1 MVLRPHY
8 STILAPLPF
17 PTDISGTSKL
27 IALCCTCFI
36 RSREFNTAL
45 IEASFF
51 SSSSSSF
58 HQKNKEMDAA
68 NIPPLAEEMPAEV
81 PSGGIRAVKREL
93 LEWFHS
99 PINRSLL
106 IFKLFYF
113 LFYAAFGSLFPLLS
127 IYFKQLGL
135 NATQCG
141 ALGGARSLVEWV
153 GAPFWSGI
161 ADRWKKGKL
170 FLMISLLSWIIFTL
184 GLGFVR
190 PQPEG
195 CLVSVTGIHP
205 KNSSVHPFDIRI
217 MEPFREV
224 TSERIEA
231 IEMKPYL
238 AVYGNTRIGQSP
250 LELNMKKLLHK
261 ESSRGSLESMSIDRS
276 GTHAR
281 VTDEEAFAD
290 VSHYSEGSL
299 VMPLFSTVVYRKSKI
314 NQIFI
319 IAMILICVGAFFSS
333 PAICLAD
340 SAVMTFL
347 EENGPHPYGRQRM
360 FGSVGWG
367 LAMFFVGIA
376 LDQSQ
381 SFPDHPCLRPGRR
394 EKNYM
399 VSFAVFTVFMS
410 CAAIAGSQLR
420 FAYDGAVESMYF
432 KVVKDKV
439 AKTLRRG
446 RMEKNRGKLVNQDD
460 EAGEEWRGD
469 GGYSQS
475 GNEGIAGDNSA
486 SNEDILE
493 QQLGIKLN
501 RSKAEQSDTLTGLPA
516 SDPFVED
523 LAATAQTK
531 ITQYLTVLKQFTR
544 PRLAFFLFVTWFMG
558 IGSGIVFSFLFWH
571 LQELGGSPTLYGIAS
586 IINYLSE
593 IITYYFSKPAI
604 ERFGHTKILYLGLLI
619 NVLRFL
625 YVSWIGNPWWVL
637 PFEFVHGITNAGVW
651 AASCSYIAQSFASQ
665 YRFST
670 QGVLQGVNHGFGK
683 GLGAVFGGVVTTY
696 FGTGNLFRAYGA
708 TSAIILIG
716 FLLINYL
723 VKEKAA
729 ATLEEKKSTEAERRP
744 TLGHLLFPPRELRLR
759 WLRLE
764 VTPTMHLAKRV
775 EMMEWRTFTHQNEE
789 NRPYNRNHVL
799 IICLS
804 STTKAN
810 VINFALSKL
819 SCSVGRARMV
829 LETVLVIYLATIPTF
844 VIIIY

>member
-1 MVLRPHY
+1 M
-8 STILAPLPF
+8 
-17 PTDISGTSKL
+17 
-27 IALCCTCFI
+27 
-36 RSREFNTAL
+36 
-45 IEASFF
+45 SFF
-51 SSSSSSF
+51 F
-58 HQKNKEMDAA
+58 AAKKMDAA
-68 NIPPLAEEMPAEV
+68 NIPPLTEEV
-81 PSGGIRAVKREL
+81 PTEAYSGGIRALKREL

-113 LFYAAFGSLFPLLS
+113 LFYAAFGSLFPLIS

-141 ALGGARSLVEWV
+141 SLGGARSLVEWA
-153 GAPFWSGI
+153 GASFWSGV

-170 FLMISLLSWIIFTL
+170 FLMISLLCWIVFTL

-195 CLVSVTGIHP
+195 CLVSVSGTYP
-205 KNSSVHPFDIRI
+205 KNSSIHPLDIRI
-217 MEPFREV
+217 MEPYREV

-238 AVYGNTRIGQSP
+238 AAYGNTRIGQSP
-250 LELNMKKLLHK
+250 LELNLKTLLNK
-261 ESSRGSLESMSIDRS
+261 ESPEGSLESMSIDKS
-276 GTHAR
+276 GIHAR

-290 VSHYSEGSL
+290 ISHYSEGSL
-299 VMPLFSTVVYRKSKI
+299 VMPLFSTVVYRRSKI

-319 IAMILICVGAFFSS
+319 IAIILICVGAFFSS

-340 SAVMTFL
+340 SAVMTYL
-347 EENGPHPYGRQRM
+347 EEKGPHLYGRQRM

-410 CAAIAGSQLR
+410 CAAIAGSQLC
-420 FAYDGAVESMYF
+420 FAYDGAAESMYF
-432 KVVKDKV
+432 KVMKDKV

-446 RMEKNRGKLVNQDD
+446 RIGKNRGKLVNQDD
-460 EAGEEWRGD
+460 EDEEEWKAD
-469 GGYSQS
+469 GGYSQMQS
-475 GNEGIAGDNSA
+475 GSEYTTGEGLA
-486 SNEDILE
+486 SNETILE

-501 RSKAEQSDTLTGLPA
+501 HNKVERSDTLAGLPT

-531 ITQYLTVLKQFTR
+531 ITQYLTVLKQFVR
-544 PRLAFFLFVTWFMG
+544 PKLAFFLFVTWFMG

-604 ERFGHTKILYLGLLI
+604 ARFGHIKILYLGLLV

-637 PFEFVHGITNAGVW
+637 PFEFVHGLTNAGVW
-651 AASCSYIAQSFASQ
+651 AASCSYIAQSFESQ
-665 YRFST
+665 YRIST

-683 GLGAVFGGVVTTY
+683 GLGAIIGGVITTY
-696 FGTGNLFRAYGA
+696 FGTANLFRAYGA

-729 ATLEEKKSTEAERRP
+729 ATSMEEKATEHKKMP
-744 TLGHLLFPPRELRLR
+744 TLTAG
-759 WLRLE
+759 
-764 VTPTMHLAKRV
+764 
-775 EMMEWRTFTHQNEE
+775 RTFDESTFMSPAGTPFVPASRIPAAVDVTRGDSNIA
-789 NRPYNRNHVL
+789 YNGR
-799 IICLS
+799 IRG
-804 STTKAN
+804 
-810 VINFALSKL
+810 KL
-819 SCSVGRARMV
+819 HR
-829 LETVLVIYLATIPTF
+829 TIQSFIDEHTGTMP
-844 VIIIY
+844 ISPMAQIRR

>member
-1 MVLRPHY
+1 
-8 STILAPLPF
+8 
-17 PTDISGTSKL
+17 
-27 IALCCTCFI
+27 
-36 RSREFNTAL
+36 
-45 IEASFF
+45 
-51 SSSSSSF
+51 
-58 HQKNKEMDAA
+58 MDEA
-68 NIPPLAEEMPAEV
+68 NIPPLAEGMPAET

-141 ALGGARSLVEWV
+141 SLGGARSLVEWV

-170 FLMISLLSWIIFTL
+170 FLMISLLSWIVFTL

-195 CLVSVTGIHP
+195 CLVSVSGIHP
-205 KNSSVHPFDIRI
+205 RNSSDHPFDIRI

-250 LELNMKKLLHK
+250 LELNLKKLLHK
-261 ESSRGSLESMSIDRS
+261 ESSWGPFESMSLDRS

-281 VTDEEAFAD
+281 FTDEEAFAD
-290 VSHYSEGSL
+290 ISHYSEGSL

-340 SAVMTFL
+340 SAVMTYL
-347 EENGPHPYGRQRM
+347 EENGPHLYGRQRM

-420 FAYDGAVESMYF
+420 FAYDGASESMYF
-432 KVVKDKV
+432 KVMKDKV
-439 AKTLRRG
+439 AKTFRRG
-446 RMEKNRGKLVNQDD
+446 RMGKNRGKLVNQDD
-460 EAGEEWRGD
+460 EDEEEWRGD
-469 GGYSQS
+469 GGYSQVQS
-475 GNEGIAGDNSA
+475 GNGGTAGDAPA

-493 QQLGIKLN
+493 QQLGIKLDRN
-501 RSKAEQSDTLTGLPA
+501 KAERSDAITGLPA

-604 ERFGHTKILYLGLLI
+604 ERFGHTKILYLGLLV

-637 PFEFVHGITNAGVW
+637 PFEFVHGLTNAGVW
-651 AASCSYIAQSFASQ
+651 AASCSYITQSFEPQ
-665 YRFST
+665 YRIST

-683 GLGAVFGGVVTTY
+683 GLGAVFGGVITTY

-708 TSAIILIG
+708 TSAFILIG

-729 ATLEEKKSTEAERRP
+729 ATLEEEKTTEAEKTP
-744 TLGHLLFPPRELRLR
+744 TLATDGTFDESAFISPAGTPFIPASRTPAAVAATRSGPNNASNEKSRGKLHIITHTSAS
-759 WLRLE
+759 RLE
-764 VTPTMHLAKRV
+764 APTTRS
-775 EMMEWRTFTHQNEE
+775 RFTW
-789 NRPYNRNHVL
+789 
-799 IICLS
+799 
-804 STTKAN
+804 
-810 VINFALSKL
+810 AL
-819 SCSVGRARMV
+819 
-829 LETVLVIYLATIPTF
+829 
-844 VIIIY
+844 

>member
-1 MVLRPHY
+1 MEDSATQPAMEE
-8 STILAPLPF
+8 TQA
-17 PTDISGTSKL
+17 T
-27 IALCCTCFI
+27 
-36 RSREFNTAL
+36 
-45 IEASFF
+45 
-51 SSSSSSF
+51 
-58 HQKNKEMDAA
+58 
-68 NIPPLAEEMPAEV
+68 PPSYTLQN
-81 PSGGIRAVKREL
+81 VKKEL

-127 IYFKQLGL
+127 IYFKQLGM

-153 GAPFWSGI
+153 GAPFWSGL

-170 FLMISLLSWIIFTL
+170 FLMISLLCWIVFTL

-195 CLVSVTGIHP
+195 CLVSVSGSTSINESKHSF
-205 KNSSVHPFDIRI
+205 NIRI

-224 TSERIEA
+224 TSDHIEA

-238 AVYGNTRIGQSP
+238 AVYGKTRIGQSP
-250 LELNMKKLLHK
+250 LQLDLKKLNHK
-261 ESSRGSLESMSIDRS
+261 AASNDSINSLSIDRS
-276 GTHAR
+276 GEHAR
-281 VTDEEAFAD
+281 LTKEEAFAD
-290 VSHYSEGSL
+290 PSHYTQGSL
-299 VMPLFSTVVYRKSKI
+299 VMPLFSTVVYRQSKI

-319 IAMILICVGAFFSS
+319 LAMILICVGAFFSS

-340 SAVMTFL
+340 SAVMSYI
-347 EENGPHPYGRQRM
+347 EENTQVLYGRQRM

-410 CAAIAGSQLR
+410 CAAIAASQFR
-420 FAYDGAVESMYF
+420 FAYDGAMESMYF

-446 RMEKNRGKLVNQDD
+446 RMGMNRGKLVN
-460 EAGEEWRGD
+460 EADGSEEEWRGD
-469 GGYSQS
+469 SGYTQVPADSRATEAGTTS
-475 GNEGIAGDNSA
+475 GT
-486 SNEDILE
+486 NEDILE
-493 QQLGIKLN
+493 QQLGIKLDRN
-501 RSKAEQSDTLTGLPA
+501 EIHRSDTLAGFPS

-531 ITQYLTVLKQFTR
+531 VTQYLTVLKQFTQ
-544 PRLAFFLFVTWFMG
+544 PRLGFFLLVTWFMG

-593 IITYYFSKPAI
+593 IVTYYFSKPAI
-604 ERFGHTKILYLGLLI
+604 ERFGHFKILYLGLLV
-619 NVLRFL
+619 NVFRFL
-625 YVSWIGNPWWVL
+625 YVSWIGNPWWAL

-651 AASCSYIAQSFASQ
+651 AASCSYIAQSFEPQ
-665 YRFST
+665 YRIST
-670 QGVLQGVNHGFGK
+670 QGVLQGVNHGLGK
-683 GLGAVFGGVVTTY
+683 GLGAIIGGAITSH

-708 TSAIILIG
+708 LSALMLIC

-723 VKEKAA
+723 VKEKTARVGRGGEDAEKAEGSGVDELGLGGGNKPTLVAGGTFDESAFMSPAGTPFIPASRTPAAVAA
-729 ATLEEKKSTEAERRP
+729 AKNITGNAFNDTSRSK
-744 TLGHLLFPPRELRLR
+744 
-759 WLRLE
+759 
-764 VTPTMHLAKRV
+764 
-775 EMMEWRTFTHQNEE
+775 HQE
-789 NRPYNRNHVL
+789 
-799 IICLS
+799 S
-804 STTKAN
+804 
-810 VINFALSKL
+810 
-819 SCSVGRARMV
+819 
-829 LETVLVIYLATIPTF
+829 LVIL
-844 VIIIY
+844 

>member
-1 MVLRPHY
+1 MEE
-8 STILAPLPF
+8 LATQP
-17 PTDISGTSKL
+17 S
-27 IALCCTCFI
+27 
-36 RSREFNTAL
+36 
-45 IEASFF
+45 
-51 SSSSSSF
+51 
-58 HQKNKEMDAA
+58 
-68 NIPPLAEEMPAEV
+68 AEETQTAPT
-81 PSGGIRAVKREL
+81 SYSFQSVKREL

-99 PINRSLL
+99 PISRSLL

-127 IYFKQLGL
+127 IYFKQLGM

-170 FLMISLLSWIIFTL
+170 FLMISLLCWIVFTL
-184 GLGFVR
+184 GLGFVK

-195 CLVSVTGIHP
+195 CLVSVSGTRP
-205 KNSSVHPFDIRI
+205 KNESKHPFDIRI

-224 TSERIEA
+224 TSDRIEA

-238 AVYGNTRIGQSP
+238 AVYGKTRIGQSP
-250 LELNMKKLLHK
+250 LQLDLKKLNHK
-261 ESSRGSLESMSIDRS
+261 ESSDESIESISIDRS

-281 VTDEEAFAD
+281 LTNEEAFAD
-290 VSHYSEGSL
+290 PSHYSEGSL
-299 VMPLFSTVVYRKSKI
+299 VMPLFSTVVYRQIKI

-319 IAMILICVGAFFSS
+319 LAMIIICVGAFFSS

-340 SAVMTFL
+340 SAVL
-347 EENGPHPYGRQRM
+347 SYIEENSQVLYGRQRM

-410 CAAIAGSQLR
+410 CAAIAASQFR

-446 RMEKNRGKLVNQDD
+446 RMGMNRGKLVNEAD
-460 EAGEEWRGD
+460 EDEDEWRDPGYTQVQTDSETTRGD
-469 GGYSQS
+469 R
-475 GNEGIAGDNSA
+475 A
-486 SNEDILE
+486 STTNEDILE
-493 QQLGIKLN
+493 QQLGIKLDRN
-501 RSKAEQSDTLTGLPA
+501 EVHRSDTLAGFPT

-531 ITQYLTVLKQFTR
+531 VTQYLTVLKQFTR
-544 PRLAFFLFVTWFMG
+544 PRLAFFLLVTWFMG

-593 IITYYFSKPAI
+593 IVTYYFSKPAI
-604 ERFGHTKILYLGLLI
+604 ERFGHIKILYLGLLV

-651 AASCSYIAQSFASQ
+651 AASCSYIAQSFEPQ
-665 YRFST
+665 YRIST
-670 QGVLQGVNHGFGK
+670 QGVLQGMNHGFGK
-683 GLGAVFGGVVTTY
+683 GLGAIIGGAITSH

-708 TSAIILIG
+708 LSALMLIC

-723 VKEKAA
+723 VKEKTDKAGGNGEDAEKAEGSGVDESGLGAGKKPTLVAGGTFDESAFMSPAGTPFIPASRTPAAVAA
-729 ATLEEKKSTEAERRP
+729 ARDNARNAFNETLR
-744 TLGHLLFPPRELRLR
+744 
-759 WLRLE
+759 
-764 VTPTMHLAKRV
+764 
-775 EMMEWRTFTHQNEE
+775 
-789 NRPYNRNHVL
+789 
-799 IICLS
+799 
-804 STTKAN
+804 
-810 VINFALSKL
+810 SK
-819 SCSVGRARMV
+819 
-829 LETVLVIYLATIPTF
+829 
-844 VIIIY
+844 

>member
-1 MVLRPHY
+1 M
-8 STILAPLPF
+8 
-17 PTDISGTSKL
+17 
-27 IALCCTCFI
+27 
-36 RSREFNTAL
+36 E
-45 IEASFF
+45 EAS
-51 SSSSSSF
+51 
-58 HQKNKEMDAA
+58 
-68 NIPPLAEEMPAEV
+68 IPPTSEEIPMET

-141 ALGGARSLVEWV
+141 SLGGVRSLVEWV

-161 ADRWKKGKL
+161 AERWKKGKL
-170 FLMISLLSWIIFTL
+170 FLMISLFSWIVFTL

-195 CLVSVTGIHP
+195 CLVSVAGSRSHL
-205 KNSSVHPFDIRI
+205 KNASKHALDIRI
-217 MEPFREV
+217 MEPYREV
-224 TSERIEA
+224 TSDRIEA

-238 AVYGNTRIGQSP
+238 AVYGKTRIGQSP
-250 LELNMKKLLHK
+250 LQLDLKKLFHN
-261 ESSRGSLESMSIDRS
+261 SSSSDGDLDSMSIDRS
-276 GTHAR
+276 GLHAR
-281 VTDEEAFAD
+281 LTNNEAFAEP
-290 VSHYSEGSL
+290 SHYPEGSL
-299 VMPLFSTVVYRKSKI
+299 VMPLFSTVVYRQSKI

-319 IAMILICVGAFFSS
+319 LAMILICIGAFFSS

-340 SAVMTFL
+340 SAVMTYL
-347 EENGPHPYGRQRM
+347 EENGLNVYGRQRM

-410 CAAIAGSQLR
+410 CAAIAASQFS
-420 FAYDGAVESMYF
+420 FAYDGASESMYF

-446 RMEKNRGKLVNQDD
+446 RMGKNRGKLVNEDD
-460 EAGEEWRGD
+460 PDDAYTKLSSGEPTVNAEA
-469 GGYSQS
+469 
-475 GNEGIAGDNSA
+475 SA

-493 QQLGIKLN
+493 QQLGIKLD
-501 RSKAEQSDTLTGLPA
+501 RGSLHRTDTLSTLPA

-523 LAATAQTK
+523 LAATAQMK
-531 ITQYLTVLKQFTR
+531 VTQYLAVLKQFTQ
-544 PRLAFFLFVTWFMG
+544 PRLAIFLFVTWFMG
-558 IGSGIVFSFLFWH
+558 IGAGIVFNFLFWH

-593 IITYYFSKPAI
+593 IVTYYFSKPAI
-604 ERFGHTKILYLGLLI
+604 ERFGHIRILYLGLLV

-637 PFEFVHGITNAGVW
+637 PFEFVHGITNAGIW
-651 AASCSYIAQSFASQ
+651 AASCSYIAQSFEPQ
-665 YRFST
+665 YRIST
-670 QGVLQGVNHGFGK
+670 QGVLQGLNHGFGK
-683 GLGAVFGGVVTTY
+683 GLGAIIGGAITTAY
-696 FGTGNLFRAYGA
+696 GTGNLFRAYGA
-708 TSAIILIG
+708 ASAIILIG

-729 ATLEEKKSTEAERRP
+729 SDDEKTAGTGDEASLATTDPLASQKALLKGGTFDESAFMSPAGTPFIPASRTPAGVAAAKSTNTSAFSE
-744 TLGHLLFPPRELRLR
+744 LGRS
-759 WLRLE
+759 
-764 VTPTMHLAKRV
+764 KRITV
-775 EMMEWRTFTHQNEE
+775 CSIVRVRTSRTFF
-789 NRPYNRNHVL
+789 
-799 IICLS
+799 S
-804 STTKAN
+804 
-810 VINFALSKL
+810 
-819 SCSVGRARMV
+819 MD
-829 LETVLVIYLATIPTF
+829 
-844 VIIIY
+844 